1 VAVREREGKE
11 RARPLRLLGRKEEQA
26 SGESNWAAG
35 REAGRRAER
44 EKGWGIW
51 FFFFFKTFSFI
62 KPFKKFKRFS
72 NFKNF
77 KLYSKFS
84 N

>member
-1 VAVREREGKE
+1 
-11 RARPLRLLGRKEEQA
+11 LLVWKEEHA

-35 REAGRRAER
+35 REVGRWAER

-51 FFFFFKTFSFI
+51 FFFFLKTFSFI
-62 KPFKKFKRFS
+62 KPFQKFKRFS